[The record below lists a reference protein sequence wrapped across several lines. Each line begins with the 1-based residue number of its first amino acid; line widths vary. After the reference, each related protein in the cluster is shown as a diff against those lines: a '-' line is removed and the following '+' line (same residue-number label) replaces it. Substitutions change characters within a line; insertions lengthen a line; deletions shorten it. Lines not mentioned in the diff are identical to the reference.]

1 LSDKHRGT
9 RPDDDV
15 STDARFNSAA
25 VKPAKKK
32 RYNWPPPPKPE
43 DVYVPKERNPIHS
56 VLTALP
62 IIMLVTGL
70 YFYYE
75 KESEQSGGE
84 PIFEQSEVASGIFT
98 GLSVVKSGAQGR
110 HYLWFEQNGKAR
122 GVRVKPLQAEALQ
135 ALNRGEPI
143 ELKIA
148 PTVSE
153 STVYWAWY
161 VEQSDEV
168 FLNVQESVQQAD

>member
-1 LSDKHRGT
+1 MSEEHNNKQL
-9 RPDDDV
+9 DDGV
-15 STDARFNSAA
+15 SANARFNSAA

-43 DVYVPKERNPIHS
+43 DVYVPRERNPIHS

-70 YFYYE
+70 YFYYD

-84 PIFEQSEVASGIFT
+84 PIFEQSEMASGIFT

-110 HYLWFEQNGKAR
+110 HYLWFEDNGTAR
-122 GVRVKPLQAEALQ
+122 GVRVKPSQAEALQ
-135 ALNRGEPI
+135 ALDRGEPI

-148 PTVSE
+148 PTVPE
-153 STVYWAWY
+153 STIYWAWY

-168 FLNVQESVQQAD
+168 FLNLQDNLQ